1 MFDVLM
7 IRSITAGRERVALKI
22 KVVTIT
28 AINELEIVD
37 ITKYFK
43 LNNGLSGLLELLF
56 TVIFASLG

>member
-1 MFDVLM
+1 V
-7 IRSITAGRERVALKI
+7 GRERVALKI

-43 LNNGLSGLLELLF
+43 LNNGLCRLLELLL
-56 TVIFASLG
+56 TVILASLG